1 MEMLYGTGYS
11 GTLRMLLELGKVL
24 LDQGRYKS
32 MEEAIRRSLDVDRST
47 KDYNQVYRLDAL
59 DLLGQTL
66 RLQGCF
72 PEALKLYVRVL
83 TSRKTLFGSEH
94 PSTLRSMGHL
104 ASTYRIQGRWKE
116 AEVQ

>member
-47 KDYNQVYRLDAL
+47 KDYN
-59 DLLGQTL
+59 
-66 RLQGCF
+66 
-72 PEALKLYVRVL
+72 
-83 TSRKTLFGSEH
+83 
-94 PSTLRSMGHL
+94 
-104 ASTYRIQGRWKE
+104 
-116 AEVQ
+116 